1 MVPVPVTCTEGE
13 EHEQEGI
20 SRLGGEGL
28 ENKQNMVNELM
39 AHWIT
44 EFLVSSS
51 DGGAAGCSQNHQ
63 QGASASEGVVFCR
76 GSSWR
81 RWSLA
86 DAMKQRQVFTNT
98 MS

>member
-51 DGGAAGCSQNHQ
+51 DGWAAGSFQNHQ
-63 QGASASEGVVFCR
+63 QAASVSEWILCCH

-81 RWSLA
+81 RWSSA
-86 DAMKQRQVFTNT
+86 
-98 MS
+98 